1 VKPIRNEEV
10 VMKVFVA
17 GATGVIGRRV
27 VPMLVERG
35 HEVVGTTRTPSKV
48 DRLAQLGAEPA
59 LLDALDEQ
67 AVKNAIAQAEP
78 DVVVH
83 QLTAI
88 PSVVNP
94 RRLDRDFEL
103 TNELRTRGTDH
114 LLDAARAV
122 GVRRVVAQSFAMWAY
137 ARTGGPIKTEDDP
150 LETDPPESVRAT
162 LAAIMHLERAVTG
175 AQELEGIALRYGGFY
190 GPGTSLGAGAPM
202 LDLVRKRR
210 MPIVGDGGGIW
221 SFVHVDD
228 AASATVAAIE
238 RGDPGIYNVTDSD
251 PATVATWLPVLA
263 DALGA
268 PSPRR
273 VPGWLLR
280 PFLGE
285 AGVAMMTQVRGASNA
300 KALRDLGWNLRF
312 PSWREGFRVGLE

>member
-1 VKPIRNEEV
+1 
-10 VMKVFVA
+10 MKVFVA
-17 GATGVIGRRV
+17 GATGVIGRRL

-35 HEVVGTTRTPSKV
+35 HEVVGTTRTPSKL
-48 DRLAQLGAEPA
+48 DRLVQLGAEPA
-59 LLDALDEQ
+59 LLDAPDAQ
-67 AVKNAIAQAEP
+67 AVKNAMAQAEP

-88 PSVVNP
+88 PAVVNP

-103 TNELRTRGTDH
+103 TNLLRTQGTDH

-137 ARTGGPIKTEDDP
+137 ARTGGAIKTEDDP
-150 LETDPPESVRAT
+150 IETDPPESVRNT
-162 LAAIMHLERAVTG
+162 LAAIMHVEEVVVG
-175 AQELEGIALRYGGFY
+175 SPDLEGIALRYGGFY

-210 MPIVGDGGGIW
+210 LPIVGDGGGIW
-221 SFVHVDD
+221 SFIHVDD
-228 AASATVAAIE
+228 AASATVAAVE

-263 DALGA
+263 DALDAA
-268 PSPRR
+268 PPRR
-273 VPGWLLR
+273 VPAWLVR

-300 KALRDLGWNLRF
+300 KAMRDLGWNLRF
-312 PSWREGFRVGLE
+312 PSWRDGFRHGLE